1 METPD
6 NNLTALQRAK
16 QKYHQKMKSDPA
28 YMERR
33 KLHSDK
39 YYQTHKHD
47 AVFKE
52 RASKNQKKYY
62 ANKPEPLL
70 NIII

>member
-1 METPD
+1 MEIPD

-28 YMERR
+28 YMEKR
-33 KLHSDK
+33 KSHSEK
-39 YYQTHKHD
+39 YYQTHKHEV
-47 AVFKE
+47 VFKE

-62 ANKPEPLL
+62 ANKPEILL